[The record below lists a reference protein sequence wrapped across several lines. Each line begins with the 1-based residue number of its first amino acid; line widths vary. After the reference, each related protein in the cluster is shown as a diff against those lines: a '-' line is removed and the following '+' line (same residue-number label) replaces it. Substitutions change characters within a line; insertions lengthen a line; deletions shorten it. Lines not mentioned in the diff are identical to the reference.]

1 MIRWFKLR
9 GGIVDRVLMDKL
21 VEWKGKPR
29 RKPLILNGAR
39 QVGKTWLLNEF
50 GSSCF
55 ENVAYVTWTATR
67 Q

>member
-39 QVGKTWLLNEF
+39 QVGKRR
-50 GSSCF
+50 SS
-55 ENVAYVTWTATR
+55 
-67 Q
+67 